1 MLCFC
6 ASNTDLHSQQSLIVT
21 VTQKWLFEGDV
32 PVEGNKPVRADQMW
46 EARDINNRYK
56 LVELEHSS

>member
-1 MLCFC
+1 MLYSC

-32 PVEGNKPVRADQMW
+32 TVEGNKPVRAD
-46 EARDINNRYK
+46 
-56 LVELEHSS
+56 